1 MAVGLLINMTKSAT
15 HSIAKANSL
24 ISLLEVLFK
33 IRQPLPFGVEEAV
46 RRGLGFGANFSSLQS
61 ISTQAM
67 SNSPLS
73 PGSLPQNSTHPA
85 EDEDYKMVD
94 ADEDDE
100 EEVQEPGSQGSTAQQ
115 DTRAPRE
122 GRKEKDLNAFLNSM
136 DKYAPIV
143 RH

>member
-1 MAVGLLINMTKSAT
+1 
-15 HSIAKANSL
+15 
-24 ISLLEVLFK
+24 
-33 IRQPLPFGVEEAV
+33 
-46 RRGLGFGANFSSLQS
+46 
-61 ISTQAM
+61 M

-73 PGSLPQNSTHPA
+73 PGSLPQNSTHPP
-85 EDEDYKMVD
+85 EEEDYEMVD

-100 EEVQEPGSQGSTAQQ
+100 EVQQPGSQESTAQQ